1 VPVTN
6 PASTFE
12 AFSQAESDQMESVF
26 QELSPEAQATCLA
39 LNPSPEDIAFAA
51 AEKAAR
57 EKAKEAERRRN
68 KEVIVEVGPNKDE
81 TVAEADESDPY
92 ADGAELE
99 DRAPESAEEI
109 EAAEAEVG
117 VPIGKVRPS
126 LVVLSLALRAES
138 HVDLPAWATLRS
150 PGRALR
156 GLGPRHE
163 VAASLLASSGP
174 KYPGPARPVVL
185 R

>member
-109 EAAEAEVG
+109 EAAETEVG

-126 LVVLSLALRAES
+126 LVVLSLALR
-138 HVDLPAWATLRS
+138 ATLRS